1 MDFTTYQLIKVVH
14 ILSATVL
21 FGTGLGT
28 AFHFWLAHRSGRVEA
43 IAIAARSTVIADFLF
58 TTPAVIVQ
66 PVTGLVMAVANGYP
80 LGSPWLA
87 ASIALYILAGACWIP
102 VVFIQMRMRRI
113 AEQCLREGTA
123 LPPRYHRLFRTWFWL
138 GWPAFI
144 ALVVVFWLMVAKP

>member
-1 MDFTTYQLIKVVH
+1 MDFTTYQVIKVVH

-28 AFHFWLAHRSGRVEA
+28 AFHFWLAHRGGRLEA
-43 IAIAARSTVIADFLF
+43 IASAARSTVIADFLF

-80 LGSPWLA
+80 LGSTWLA
-87 ASIALYILAGACWIP
+87 ASIALYVLAGACWVP
-102 VVFIQMRMRRI
+102 VVFIQVRMRRI
-113 AEQCLREGTA
+113 AEQCVLEGTA
-123 LPPRYHRLFRTWFWL
+123 LPPHYHRLFRAWFWL

-144 ALVVVFWLMVAKP
+144 ALVAVFWLMVAKP